1 MGVIY
6 AVSHEQKSTWR
17 QSLSD
22 QLEQLFN
29 MTVRLSQGEALRL
42 CSNTSDI
49 NVIIELSR
57 HESPLVRVRALK
69 EICPCRVSNK
79 TITIKSNL
87 LHLHITSSKVLLL
100 LHRKKRENV
109 IYCSLGLALIN
120 SRSLTLPM
128 FLTPGERGYS
138 WVLGASGRNARWRR
152 CCCSKTGVP
161 HSLWWVTSS
170 LGKWSGEG
178 SAKVR
183 AVSNFT
189 RHGEEH
195 FDVFEFW

>member
-1 MGVIY
+1 M
-6 AVSHEQKSTWR
+6 
-17 QSLSD
+17 
-22 QLEQLFN
+22 
-29 MTVRLSQGEALRL
+29 
-42 CSNTSDI
+42 
-49 NVIIELSR
+49 
-57 HESPLVRVRALK
+57 RALK

-87 LHLHITSSKVLLL
+87 LHLHIASSKVLLL

-120 SRSLTLPM
+120 SGSLTLPM

-152 CCCSKTGVP
+152 CCCSKTGWCWLIYIYLKSCCEHDLLQLSFDVWWVTMWYKVMMCGSFKCSGVS
-161 HSLWWVTSS
+161 HTLWWVTSS
-170 LGKWSGEG
+170 LGRWSGEG

-183 AVSNFT
+183 AASNLT
-189 RHGEEH
+189 RHGEER
-195 FDVFEFW
+195 FDVFSFW